1 MLGKQEFEQILKRE
15 DIKNFLLNNSSKEAI
30 EKAFGEKVANMKDYD
45 QNNPNHQYDLLE
57 HTIEVMEGLPKEKY
71 LPEDYKTLRIAAF
84 FHDIGKPEVAKEK
97 DGKTVYYRHAEK
109 SKEIS
114 VDILQEMGYTESEI
128 DRILFFVQHHDDFI
142 NVSTIDDK
150 TVEKVSKILE
160 KMKSAEYVP
169 TNKDQMM
176 LLDLC
181 RADVQA
187 QSEVIE
193 ENGEIKDTRKD
204 RLDRYNKIEALLP
217 EARVYKQVKDIE
229 DQISRSEKEL
239 EKLTAPPNPIVKQG
253 RTVNQKQLDMWNEW
267 ASKPEEEREGIIG
280 KIQSDIEDAKR
291 RKSGIL
297 DSISQEIE
305 Q

>member
-160 KMKSAEYVP
+160 KMKSAGYVP

-229 DQISRSEKEL
+229 DQISRCEKEL
-239 EKLTAPPNPIVKQG
+239 EKLTTPPNPIVKQG

-280 KIQSDIEDAKR
+280 KIQRDIEDAKR
-291 RKSGIL
+291 RKSEIL
-297 DSISQEIE
+297 DSINQEK
-305 Q
+305 QQ

>member
-1 MLGKQEFEQILKRE
+1 MLEKQEFEQILKRE
-15 DIKNFLLNNSSKEAI
+15 DIKNFLLNSSKEAI

-71 LPEDYKTLRIAAF
+71 LPEDYKTLKTAAF
-84 FHDIGKPEVAKEK
+84 FHDVGKPEVAKEK

-160 KMKSAEYVP
+160 KMKSGEYVP

-229 DQISRSEKEL
+229 DQISRCEKEL
-239 EKLTAPPNPIVKQG
+239 KKYTEQPQPIEKKG
-253 RTVNQKQLDMWNEW
+253 RIVNQKQLDMWEEW
-267 ASKPEEEREGIIG
+267 ASKPEEEKEEVIG
-280 KIQSDIEDAKR
+280 KIQSEIDDAKR
-291 RKSGIL
+291 RKSEIL
-297 DSISQEIE
+297 DSINQEK
-305 Q
+305 QQ

>member
-229 DQISRSEKEL
+229 DQISRCEKEL
-239 EKLTAPPNPIVKQG
+239 EKLTTPPNPIVKQG

-280 KIQSDIEDAKR
+280 KIQRDIEDAKR
-291 RKSGIL
+291 RKSEIL